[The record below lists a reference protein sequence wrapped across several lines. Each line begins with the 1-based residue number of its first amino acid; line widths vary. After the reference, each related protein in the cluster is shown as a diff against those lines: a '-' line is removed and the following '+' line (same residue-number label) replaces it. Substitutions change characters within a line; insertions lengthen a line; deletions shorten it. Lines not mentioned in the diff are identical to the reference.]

1 MKKAGHD
8 GTCLKSQL
16 LGRWRQED
24 LKLTKL
30 AKPWGS
36 RRGEEGEEEIHRHL
50 QTKMLEFLN
59 KRTVQGMYCFGLK
72 ANDLR

>member
-36 RRGEEGEEEIHRHL
+36 RRGEEGEEEI
-50 QTKMLEFLN
+50 QTSSN
-59 KRTVQGMYCFGLK
+59 KNARISQQKNYTRNVLLWAKGK
-72 ANDLR
+72 